1 MSNTKNKNYKAT
13 FILDLRNTEDDATK
27 VIADISEVLGQ
38 IGGSVTESRDLGVRD
53 FARAADHR
61 FSQGHYVEV
70 NFDGDSSVPAQLQEK
85 LRLDKR
91 VNRICVEAV

>member
-1 MSNTKNKNYKAT
+1 MSNTKQKNYKAT

-38 IGGSVTESRDLGVRD
+38 IGAAVTEHRDIGVRD

-70 NFDGDSSVPAQLQEK
+70 NFDADSSVPGQLQEK

-91 VNRICVEAV
+91 VNRICIEAV